1 MKEKK
6 AEKKKVKGVDA
17 SMINSLIAAKLKK
30 KLIDDDRKSK
40 KISPWTKP
48 KDDKKKEIS
57 DEEKMKAL
65 TCTEEEKF
73 SKTKT
78 CAYPKK
84 QCGCPDCLIDDK
96 RKQGRLES
104 VQKG

>member
-1 MKEKK
+1 M
-6 AEKKKVKGVDA
+6 AD
-17 SMINSLIAAKLKK
+17 KLKK
-30 KLIDDDRKSK
+30 KLIDRKSN
-40 KISPWTKP
+40 KISEWTKT
-48 KDDKKKEIS
+48 KDEKKKEIS

-65 TCTEEEKF
+65 TCTEAEKY

-104 VQKG
+104 VLKG